1 MEILQ
6 LDGLE
11 PQLFNLIGPLA
22 MNPKVLRANNN
33 YPFKTTERFQWYI
46 AVEDNDVT
54 GFVPVEQK
62 SGGYF
67 TIKYSFPKDD
77 KGEVVVLLG
86 AGKPKKKIYSN
97 F

>member
-33 YPFKTTERFQWYI
+33 YPFK
-46 AVEDNDVT
+46 NDRT
-54 GFVPVEQK
+54 FFNGTLP
-62 SGGYF
+62 S
-67 TIKYSFPKDD
+67 
-77 KGEVVVLLG
+77 
-86 AGKPKKKIYSN
+86 KIMT
-97 F
+97 

>member
-33 YPFKTTERFQWYI
+33 YPLQ
-46 AVEDNDVT
+46 NDRTFSMVHCRRR
-54 GFVPVEQK
+54 
-62 SGGYF
+62 
-67 TIKYSFPKDD
+67 
-77 KGEVVVLLG
+77 
-86 AGKPKKKIYSN
+86 
-97 F
+97 

>member
-22 MNPKVLRANNN
+22 MNPKGLRA
-33 YPFKTTERFQWYI
+33 KL
-46 AVEDNDVT
+46 
-54 GFVPVEQK
+54 
-62 SGGYF
+62 
-67 TIKYSFPKDD
+67 SFRD
-77 KGEVVVLLG
+77 
-86 AGKPKKKIYSN
+86 I

>member
-33 YPFKTTERFQWYI
+33 YPFKTTATSSMVHCRR
-46 AVEDNDVT
+46 
-54 GFVPVEQK
+54 
-62 SGGYF
+62 
-67 TIKYSFPKDD
+67 TIKKT
-77 KGEVVVLLG
+77 
-86 AGKPKKKIYSN
+86 
-97 F
+97 